1 MYVRSRLSKNR
12 TRGCGVL
19 GGTYQFTVAVVRQ
32 HIDDLPPSAI
42 SLSTHRL
49 PSSSPHQHPSSPSII
64 AFAIATI
71 KAANHRAPLRSNHRA
86 PLTTVLLYALRLPLL
101 CTCLFFPCPSLWKL
115 QHATIAYQPPAR
127 HLILTRAFMRLGEI
141 ITLKVESKDTIDH
154 HIACIPPDQSHA
166 DSNSSLQHT
175 AIVRQNAIENLQ
187 GVNMVKDEYR
197 STY

>member
-1 MYVRSRLSKNR
+1 MKNFQRNFGDENYAKENLESSK
-12 TRGCGVL
+12 VE
-19 GGTYQFTVAVVRQ
+19 
-32 HIDDLPPSAI
+32 LPPSAI

-101 CTCLFFPCPSLWKL
+101 CTCLFFPCHSLWKL

-127 HLILTRAFMRLGEI
+127 HLILTRAFMRPGEI

-154 HIACIPPDQSHA
+154 HIAGLIRQR
-166 DSNSSLQHT
+166 T